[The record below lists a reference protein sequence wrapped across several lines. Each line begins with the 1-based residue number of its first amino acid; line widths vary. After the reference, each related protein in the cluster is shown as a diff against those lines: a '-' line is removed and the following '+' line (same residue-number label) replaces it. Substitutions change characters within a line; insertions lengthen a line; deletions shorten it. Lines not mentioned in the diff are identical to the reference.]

1 MLRAFV
7 EADTC
12 RTCGAQPSIRADGT
26 ESDAATHGSHQMKSR
41 NFNLPNAISTL
52 RILLVPLLALLS
64 FRGWGHA
71 FTILL
76 TASLLTDI
84 LDGYL
89 ARRLNQQTLLGAQ
102 LDSWGDFLTV
112 LLYPVAAL
120 WLQPELLKQNALWV
134 TVAAF
139 AYFSPI
145 AFGFLKYRRLTSYH
159 TRLMTVSAYLMGGAV
174 VAFFA
179 GWSDQP
185 LRVACVVL
193 VVAAAEEISISAT
206 LPVWRANV
214 RNLKHALALRDAL
227 IVSD

>member
-1 MLRAFV
+1 
-7 EADTC
+7 
-12 RTCGAQPSIRADGT
+12 
-26 ESDAATHGSHQMKSR
+26 MKSR

-120 WLQPELLKQNALWV
+120 WLQPELLKQNATL
-134 TVAAF
+134 
-139 AYFSPI
+139 
-145 AFGFLKYRRLTSYH
+145 
-159 TRLMTVSAYLMGGAV
+159 TRLLPDARCSQIYR
-174 VAFFA
+174 AFRIASSPRGTFA
-179 GWSDQP
+179 
-185 LRVACVVL
+185 
-193 VVAAAEEISISAT
+193 
-206 LPVWRANV
+206 
-214 RNLKHALALRDAL
+214 
-227 IVSD
+227 

>member
-1 MLRAFV
+1 
-7 EADTC
+7 
-12 RTCGAQPSIRADGT
+12 
-26 ESDAATHGSHQMKSR
+26 MKTR

-52 RILLVPLLALLS
+52 RILLVPLLVLFA
-64 FRGWGHA
+64 FHGWRHA

-89 ARRLNQQTLLGAQ
+89 ARRLNQQTMLGTQ

-112 LLYPVAAL
+112 LVYPVAAL
-120 WLQPELLKQNALWV
+120 WLHPELLKQNALWV
-134 TVAAF
+134 TVAAC

-145 AFGFLKYRRLTSYH
+145 AFGFFKYGRLTSYH

-185 LRVACVVL
+185 LRIACIVL
-193 VVAAAEEISISAT
+193 VVAAIEEIAISAT
-206 LPVWRANV
+206 LPLWRANV
-214 RNLKHALALRDAL
+214 RNLRHALALRATL
-227 IVSD
+227 SVSD